1 MEFKIRKQN
10 SIKRILK
17 KSPTEM
23 MLGWK
28 NSVSQIKSSMES
40 LARRIDRGKNTNMSV

>member
-10 SIKRILK
+10 SLKRILK
-17 KSPTEM
+17 KSPTAT
-23 MLGWK
+23 MLGRK

-40 LARRIDRGKNTNMSV
+40 LARRIDHGENTI